1 VLLILDL
8 FYLNQDLDFVLNSEL
23 NVPLGLLIL
32 DSFYVDQDLVFS

>member
-1 VLLILDL
+1 MLLILDL